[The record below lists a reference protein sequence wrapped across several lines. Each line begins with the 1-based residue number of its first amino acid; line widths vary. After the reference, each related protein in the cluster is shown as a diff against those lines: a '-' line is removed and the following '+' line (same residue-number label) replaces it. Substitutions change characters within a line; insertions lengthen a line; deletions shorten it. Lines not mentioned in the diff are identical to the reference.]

1 MNQKTMLIAS
11 ILALVLALF
20 IFVRMT
26 IVKHSFDM
34 SVSASLKTSEGYDEK
49 FITKVN
55 NLENILATRVSFG
68 YSGAKDPMAGTRH
81 QAESAPAPVV
91 AASPRPPHPVGPAT
105 VVAAPPRVVVSS
117 DPVKLTAIIG
127 DANDRHLTAI
137 IMDGNKSYS
146 VDAGDMISGRRIT
159 RITSEGVFMENAS
172 QSYYYDIY
180 GKRQTRNKT
189 GTQSPAQQLNH

>member
-1 MNQKTMLIAS
+1 MNQKTMLVAS

-26 IVKHSFDM
+26 MVKYSFDA
-34 SVSASLKTSEGYDEK
+34 SVRASLRTSEGYDEK
-49 FITKVN
+49 FIAKVN

-68 YSGAKDPMAGTRH
+68 YSGAKDPMAGTLR
-81 QAESAPAPVV
+81 QAESAPKPVTAP
-91 AASPRPPHPVGPAT
+91 PPPHPAGPAT
-105 VVAAPPRVVVSS
+105 VVAAPPQVVVPS
-117 DPVKLTAIIG
+117 DPIKLTAIIG

-172 QSYYYDIY
+172 QFFYYDIY

-189 GTQSPAQQLNH
+189 GAQSPAQ